1 MLVYITIYT
10 MILNDKKLMNDSYDS
25 YNIPRHSKIFT
36 GGPPVEDMPLPFVS
50 RCIPEEPT
58 PRISTRKSVR

>member
-1 MLVYITIYT
+1 
-10 MILNDKKLMNDSYDS
+10 MIKKLINESYDS

-36 GGPPVEDMPLPFVS
+36 GGPPAEDMPLPFVS
-50 RCIPEEPT
+50 PCIPEEPT

>member
-1 MLVYITIYT
+1 MLVYSTIYT
-10 MILNDKKLMNDSYDS
+10 MIVNDKKLINDS